1 MKVNKKGQEMSVTT
15 LVLIVIGVVL
25 LVMLILGFSMGWQNL
40 WGKINVLGGGS
51 NVVTVIEA
59 CKIAAT
65 SDSTYSYCNE
75 FKKVTIGSETR
86 YYNCDANDVKSALDK
101 KLTCNGNPVK
111 DYCATLVKGKTGA
124 DLEAVKKINVN
135 EGTCGQFADLFVP
148 AADTTCVTGKLGQL
162 VVLAPKATPPVT
174 GCPTGKAP
182 ITDAKDVTAG
192 INICC
197 TK

>member
-65 SDSTYSYCNE
+65 SDSTYSYCSE

-86 YYNCDANDVKSALDK
+86 YFNCEAPEVLSGLDK
-101 KLTCNGNPVK
+101 KLTCGTGDKDPVK
-111 DYCATLVKGKTGA
+111 VYCATLVKDKTDA
-124 DLEAVKKINVN
+124 QKEDIKKIMVN
-135 EGTCGQFADLFVP
+135 TNKCGDFADLFTAPTAVKCTDP
-148 AADTTCVTGKLGQL
+148 SVGGTLTPLTPGCV
-162 VVLAPKATPPVT
+162 APKVQLPGPFT
-174 GCPTGKAP
+174 
-182 ITDAKDVTAG
+182 DVTDPAKG
-192 INICC
+192 PICC
-197 TK
+197 K